1 MEIISILIAFVSL
14 CISFVSLLISRGVAP
29 VIHKSGIDVTVHGD
43 GIDMLFAECD
53 TPCDDF
59 NNPDICHACDKLNVR
74 NKQIIRMVNKN
85 NRDILVFL
93 QAGYVCNDNRKYH
106 IKPEYFKLM
115 ANDVTEIHVE
125 IDIGKIENHQDV
137 GKDYAFVFEYQ
148 GLLFKRRKKIHRK
161 R

>member
-43 GIDMLFAECD
+43 GIDLLFSED
-53 TPCDDF
+53 GIP
-59 NNPDICHACDKLNVR
+59 R
-74 NKQIIRMVNKN
+74 NEQVIRMINKN
-85 NRDILVFL
+85 NRDVLVFL
-93 QAGYVCNDNRKYH
+93 QSGYVCNDNRKYH

-125 IDIGKIENHQDV
+125 VDIGKIENHQDV

-148 GLLFKRRKKIHRK
+148 GLLFKRRKRFIESGD
-161 R
+161 

>member
-43 GIDMLFAECD
+43 GIDLLFAECD

-74 NKQIIRMVNKN
+74 NKQIVRMVNKN

-115 ANDVTEIHVE
+115 ANRRGANRRPGT
-125 IDIGKIENHQDV
+125 GKA
-137 GKDYAFVFEYQ
+137 GKKGRHCMRLHGKAGQ
-148 GLLFKRRKKIHRK
+148 RRQIQRDHKL
-161 R
+161 